1 VNVQEVINVDSLM
14 KVMDL
19 VLLVVIA
26 MVADQMYAM
35 PFREVNVIAVT
46 PANLLMNP
54 TEQQH
59 QMVEQDGEVIV
70 HLISQPVVPLQR
82 VNVTVAVVADLV
94 MAKIMHMPVFHL
106 VATTVVV
113 TETPKCAEHTK
124 VVTAQEEVVADSA
137 MAVLVKAT
145 SIVHQEV
152 EVPLFVTN
160 SKKATVIVEITADSL
175 TLLMFAKNAVEMIH
189 LIASVVYAMISKRV
203 IAPEVIHAVSL
214 MKIKLATHCPTFLYT
229 TNSLF

>member
-1 VNVQEVINVDSLM
+1 
-14 KVMDL
+14 
-19 VLLVVIA
+19 
-26 MVADQMYAM
+26 
-35 PFREVNVIAVT
+35 
-46 PANLLMNP
+46 
-54 TEQQH
+54 
-59 QMVEQDGEVIV
+59 VIV

-113 TETPKCAEHTK
+113 METPKCAEHTK

-137 MAVLVKAT
+137 MAVLVKVT

-203 IAPEVIHAVSL
+203 IAPEVIHAASL